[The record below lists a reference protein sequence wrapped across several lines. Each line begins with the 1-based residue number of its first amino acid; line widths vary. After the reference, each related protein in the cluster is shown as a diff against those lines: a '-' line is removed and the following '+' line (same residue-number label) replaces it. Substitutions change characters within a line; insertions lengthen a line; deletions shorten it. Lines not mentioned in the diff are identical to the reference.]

1 MRQRAYW
8 MFAGLFIALLTVTAV
23 AKGRSDSGHAPA
35 APDFWAEQDQW
46 IEEAR
51 KNLLQGSPIPFK
63 DFDELFNDRFFSR
76 RRDPFAEMLEFQKR
90 LDSELGNREKTLF
103 SRSWSDWF
111 GERMEL
117 AAIQEKTQETDKE
130 VIVEMKIRG
139 LDRDSLKID
148 VNGSR
153 IRVAYD
159 AKKQEEKK
167 DGNGREIFRSES
179 VQRFEKIM
187 PVPANADSR
196 KSRIVKEGD
205 VVKIIFERRQCQ
217 SESEK
222 A

>member
-1 MRQRAYW
+1 MRQRAFW
-8 MFAGLFIALLTVTAV
+8 MFAALPIALLGVTAV
-23 AKGRSDSGHAPA
+23 AKGRSDSGHARG

-46 IEEAR
+46 IEQAR

-63 DFDELFNDRFFSR
+63 DFDALFNDRFFSH

-90 LDSELGNREKTLF
+90 LDSELGKREKTLF
-103 SRSWSDWF
+103 GRSWSDWL
-111 GERMEL
+111 GDRMDL

-130 VIVEMKIRG
+130 VIVEVKILG
-139 LDRDSLKID
+139 LDKDSLKID

-179 VQRFEKIM
+179 VQSFEKIM
-187 PVPANADSR
+187 PIPANADSQ

-205 VVKIIFERRQCQ
+205 VVKIVFERRPRQ
-217 SESEK
+217 SEK